1 MKKFVSAAVAIAAFG
16 LVLAGGSLVS
26 ADIAT
31 APEAGAVIP
40 DFKLK
45 DYDGKEHSLSANKGK
60 IVLISFTSQQCPVSN
75 GLEPAFA
82 KLAEQYSAKGVVF
95 FSIDS
100 HAQTTPA
107 EIAKYAA
114 SENKTGKKLPYPILK
129 DVDNKYADQMGAK
142 RTPEI
147 YIVDKDGKLAYH
159 GAIDN
164 QKETTDPG
172 YKNYVSAALDE
183 LLAGKPVSEPKHS
196 AYGCGI
202 KRKVA

>member
-1 MKKFVSAAVAIAAFG
+1 MKRIYSFALILLALG
-16 LVLAGGSLVS
+16 LALAGGSYVS
-26 ADIAT
+26 ADIAA
-31 APEAGAVIP
+31 APEVGAVIP

-75 GLEPAFA
+75 GLEPTFA

-95 FSIDS
+95 YSIDS
-100 HAQTTPA
+100 HAETTPA
-107 EIAKYAA
+107 QIAKYAA

-159 GAIDN
+159 GGIDN
-164 QKETTDPG
+164 QKEATDPG
-172 YKNYVSAALDE
+172 YKNFVSAALDE

>member
-1 MKKFVSAAVAIAAFG
+1 MKKYTSIAIAVAAFG
-16 LVLAGGSLVS
+16 LALAGGNFVS
-26 ADIAT
+26 ADIAA
-31 APEAGAVIP
+31 APEIGAQIP

-82 KLAEQYSAKGVVF
+82 KLAEQYAAKGVVF

-100 HAQTTPA
+100 HAETTPA
-107 EIAKYAA
+107 QIAKYAA
-114 SENKTGKKLPYPILK
+114 TENKTGKKLPYPILK

-164 QKETTDPG
+164 QKEATDPG
-172 YKNYVSAALDE
+172 YKNYVGAALDE
-183 LLAGKPVSEPKHS
+183 LLAGKPVTEPKHS

>member
-1 MKKFVSAAVAIAAFG
+1 MKKYTLAAIAVAAFG
-16 LVLAGGSLVS
+16 LALAGGNFVS
-26 ADIAT
+26 AGIAA
-31 APEAGAVIP
+31 APEIGAQIP

-75 GLEPAFA
+75 GLEPTFA
-82 KLAEQYSAKGVVF
+82 KLAEEYSAKGVVIY
-95 FSIDS
+95 SIDS
-100 HAQTTPA
+100 HAETTPA
-107 EIAKYAA
+107 QIAKYAA

-147 YIVDKDGKLAYH
+147 YIVDKEGKLTYH

-183 LLAGKPVSEPKHS
+183 LLAGKPVTEPKHS

>member
-1 MKKFVSAAVAIAAFG
+1 MKKYALIAVAVAALGLAAVGGAYVNAGIAA
-16 LVLAGGSLVS
+16 
-26 ADIAT
+26 
-31 APEAGAVIP
+31 APEIGAQTP
-40 DFKLK
+40 DFNLK

-82 KLAEQYSAKGVVF
+82 KLAEDYSAKGVVF

-107 EIAKYAA
+107 QIAKYAA
-114 SENKTGKKLPYPILK
+114 TENKTGKKLPYPILK
-129 DVDNKYADQMGAK
+129 DLDNKYADTMGAK

-164 QKETTDPG
+164 QKPASDSG
-172 YKNYVSAALDE
+172 YKNYVGAALDE